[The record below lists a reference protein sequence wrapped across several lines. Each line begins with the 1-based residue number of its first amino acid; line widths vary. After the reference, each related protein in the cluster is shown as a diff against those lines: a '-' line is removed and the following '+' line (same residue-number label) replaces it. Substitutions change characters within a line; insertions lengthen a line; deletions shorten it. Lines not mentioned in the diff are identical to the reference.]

1 MLLEYY
7 KVFIW
12 FNDFYELRYWFSC
25 REWPKKSPIFSLTFW
40 NRILWQTT
48 PYDETSVTT
57 NFHLEPIISFWD
69 VLGQRTQNSFVY
81 INPRHW
87 TLDHAIELE
96 FHGISIESFLLIE
109 AYMKFRYRNRKQHH
123 MFIIID

>member
-1 MLLEYY
+1 MLLENY

-12 FNDFYELRYWFSC
+12 FNDFYELRYWFFC

-87 TLDHAIELE
+87 NLDHAIELE